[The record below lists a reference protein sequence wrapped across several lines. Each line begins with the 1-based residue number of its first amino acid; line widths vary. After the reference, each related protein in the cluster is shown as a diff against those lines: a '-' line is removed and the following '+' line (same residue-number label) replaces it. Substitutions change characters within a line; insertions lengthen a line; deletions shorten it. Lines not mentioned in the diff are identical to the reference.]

1 MNVNRDA
8 SVAAIFA
15 VTLFSPAGVTAQD
28 VCPEIARVRGARQI
42 FEILKMSW
50 DMAGFLSAYNT
61 GRQERASCPPRMS
74 TKR

>member
-1 MNVNRDA
+1 MVPIPMSA
-8 SVAAIFA
+8 WK
-15 VTLFSPAGVTAQD
+15 
-28 VCPEIARVRGARQI
+28 ARYGSFKGARQI
-42 FEILKMSW
+42 FEILKIGW